1 MSSFHRQSRQHV
13 FSTFF
18 GIPMSATPQHLMHTE
33 LTAARRDRRRVS
45 PKLAAKQK
53 QRSTSVAGFKSAASY
68 PCVVPGSGEPRQL
81 LTPSRRLIQRDADSF
96 VSQTAAGLR

>member
-45 PKLAAKQK
+45 PKLATQQK
-53 QRSTSVAGFKSAASY
+53 RAQPAWHHRSGNNRPSAS
-68 PCVVPGSGEPRQL
+68 PQVSEKPGYS
-81 LTPSRRLIQRDADSF
+81 
-96 VSQTAAGLR
+96 

>member
-45 PKLAAKQK
+45 PKLAANLNQPSNMCGNVCDRTHLAPPSLQVSEKPGYGLPAGL
-53 QRSTSVAGFKSAASY
+53 STL
-68 PCVVPGSGEPRQL
+68 P
-81 LTPSRRLIQRDADSF
+81 LTPGQPTLAEGRA
-96 VSQTAAGLR
+96 